1 MRRTWLVLG
10 GLLVA
15 GVTSAQAQDDGGNRA
30 GLLRQQ
36 IEERFTARVQQDLG
50 LTDKQTDKLRV
61 VGRDYFGKRRDMEA
75 EERRLRQGLAAELRP
90 GVAADN
96 DRVAQLTDQVLANK
110 VRYVQSYQDEMK
122 ELRTF
127 LTPVQ
132 CAQFLA
138 LRERLLDR
146 VKEVQENKGTR
157 PRSGLMRSP

>member
-1 MRRTWLVLG
+1 MRRTWLLLG
-10 GLLVA
+10 GLLL
-15 GVTSAQAQDDGGNRA
+15 TSGTLAAQGTDDDGARA

-36 IEERFTARVQQDLG
+36 IEERFTARVQEDLG
-50 LTDKQTDKLRV
+50 LNDKQTARLRSV
-61 VGRDYFGKRRDMEA
+61 ARDYFGKRRDFEA
-75 EERRLRQGLAAELRP
+75 EERRLRQALAGELRP
-90 GVAADN
+90 GVAANN
-96 DRVAQLTDQVLANK
+96 DRVAQLTDQILANK

-146 VKEVQENKGTR
+146 VKEVQENA
-157 PRSGLMRSP
+157 PRRRLLRNP